1 MGVTPRLGAG
11 EMTDVIANSTSHM
24 SDADLQAIAAY
35 LKALSPAKGP
45 AYQHQAERSAATTAK
60 LTAAK
65 DLTLGE
71 RLYLDNCGACHF
83 VSGEGAQRVFPRL
96 DGASVVN
103 AGNADA
109 LLHVILAGAATPS
122 TERAPSVLPMP
133 GFAERMDDAEVAELA
148 TFLRQGWSNQASAVT
163 EQQVRAV
170 RSALHP

>member
-1 MGVTPRLGAG
+1 MA
-11 EMTDVIANSTSHM
+11 M
-24 SDADLQAIAAY
+24 Y
-35 LKALSPAKGP
+35 LKSLAPAKTP
-45 AYQHQAERSAATTAK
+45 AYQRQTERSAATVAK

-71 RLYLDNCGACHF
+71 RLYIDNCGACHF
-83 VSGEGAQRVFPRL
+83 VSGKGAERVFPQL

-103 AGNADA
+103 ADNAEA

-122 TERAPSVLPMP
+122 TSRAPSVLPMP

-163 EQQVRAV
+163 AEQVRHV
-170 RSALHP
+170 RTALAEHR